1 MNVAAYIAHRL
12 RLNVSGQRRSPSV
25 AIAVTGIAVAVVVMT
40 LTVAIVTGFKEQIAG
55 KVTGFESQITLTPVA
70 TDNNGESVVA
80 TLSPELKSLLEH
92 SLPAGCD
99 VSVSLRRPSVLK
111 TDSAFVA
118 MAFVAYGAGHD
129 YSFVRDN
136 LVEGAVPDYESPD
149 ARNAVVI
156 SAPMAR
162 RLGRGVGDRIDAF
175 FISDSD
181 GTIRMRRMEIVG
193 IYETYFAEYDRMIGY
208 ASAGLL
214 QRVSGLDADSGTT
227 VVIEGLDGLDEG
239 GVQRLTDT
247 LGHTLADGYYDGAV
261 DGYYVAQSVY
271 QRNPMYFGWLE
282 LLDTNVLVILI
293 LMACVSGFTLVS
305 CLFILILER
314 VRMIGILKAM
324 GAGNRLIRNV
334 FVLLSGRVVI
344 PGLVIG
350 DVIALILIWI
360 QSRWHLMTLDP
371 EAYCIS
377 YVPVHLTVPAFVIL
391 NLAVVVFSLLLLLIP
406 TRLIAGVSPAS
417 TMRYE

>member
-1 MNVAAYIAHRL
+1 M
-12 RLNVSGQRRSPSV
+12 SGQRRSPSV

-70 TDNNGESVVA
+70 TDNNGESVAA
-80 TLSPELKSLLEH
+80 TLSPELKSMLER
-92 SLPAGCD
+92 SLPAGCV

-118 MAFVAYGAGHD
+118 MAFVAYGPGHD
-129 YSFVRDN
+129 YGFVQDN
-136 LVEGAVPDYESPD
+136 LVEGAVPDYGSPD

-181 GTIRMRRMEIVG
+181 GTIRMRRMEIAG
-193 IYETYFAEYDRMIGY
+193 IYETFFAEYDRMIGY
-208 ASAGLL
+208 ASADLL

-227 VVIEGLDGLDEG
+227 VVIDGIDEDD
-239 GVQRLTDT
+239 VQRLSDT
-247 LGHTLADGYYDGAV
+247 LGHALADRYYDGTV
-261 DGYYVAQSVY
+261 DEYYVAQSVY

-334 FVLLSGRVVI
+334 FVLLSGRVII
-344 PGLVIG
+344 PGLIIG

-377 YVPVHLTVPAFVIL
+377 YVPVHLTEPAFVIL